1 MAFGSQRRQC
11 QDREEASLST
21 DGSSCEQVEWQSQA
35 LPSGPYSK
43 VIVLLQSV
51 SSFLCLGPE
60 ISHKKNFS
68 TLMNLILFRKQ
79 TNNKQNQKKKSLITR
94 DISKSITLQKLR
106 EKMGNVSWRGLLVK
120 LRDKGGREGV
130 WEGEGMRSSLNQLF
144 NL

>member
-79 TNNKQNQKKKSLITR
+79 TNNKQNQKKEPHNKGYLKVHYTAEI
-94 DISKSITLQKLR
+94 KR
-106 EKMGNVSWRGLLVK
+106 EDGECELERTSCEV
-120 LRDKGGREGV
+120 EG
-130 WEGEGMRSSLNQLF
+130 
-144 NL
+144 